1 MKVNYIKTKGFRKFE
16 QEFETKLY
24 DETVIT
30 GGNTKGKTNILYAI
44 IWAFLGTNLTGDDKV
59 WLGNKNS
66 EDCYV
71 ELKFTDNQG
80 IEHTIA
86 RYKNKYDSK
95 RNFILLD
102 DRRTEPEILQAFYSD
117 KKLFLSILNPNYF
130 INKKPA
136 EQKEMIDK
144 YLPDIDIMNV
154 YNKLEDTEK
163 KYLESVPKNIT
174 EYIQELN
181 SNKKMY
187 EDKIKNLHGKID
199 YAEQTVNQTLEE
211 KRVFEKEKELSL
223 ARQELSFLTTDT
235 VDKEKQ
241 QKIVDDLNAQMSQLE
256 KQINELTIKM
266 NEGKK
271 TYLSIKNQ
279 EVAYCPLCEQV
290 IQEESKQI
298 TILNMKKDLEMEFEN
313 RTKLEKELADLKS
326 KLIVEKCKL
335 HALEGTS
342 DVDKEKGITVVQE
355 QIQCLEQE
363 QLEIEK
369 HNNSIEV
376 KQKNINGAKQ
386 DIIIFKKQ
394 ITDYEKLI
402 ENVKETKTIAQKLFI
417 NYIEEKMKF
426 ATKHLKNVKIKYYS
440 VLKGSGELKD
450 DFIIT
455 YNDNELKNLSHSET
469 IATSL
474 ELCNMLNKIS
484 KINVPLFVDD
494 SESCADYNFTE
505 QYAKDTQ
512 ILIARVEKGQ
522 ELKIQDSATQ
532 NNEQLQAA

>member
-136 EQKEMIDK
+136 EQKKMIDK